1 MRRQFLVIFLFSAL
15 AASSH
20 SALAV
25 PVDNFVLLDH
35 LGVAHELYYQSDAK
49 AVVLMVQGNGCATV
63 QNALADF
70 KNLRD
75 RYSSQGVRF
84 FMINSNLQDDR
95 SNIQKEAE
103 EWSIDIPI
111 LNDDTQI
118 IGESLGLNRTAEVLL
133 LDTQHWEVIYRG
145 SLNDRFD
152 ANTRDDSQQAQAT
165 EHYLADALDAVLS
178 GRAVEISKR
187 DTAGCPINFAQAN
200 QQHANIS
207 YSKTIAPLLKE
218 NCVVCHSPGGIG
230 PWAMTSYTMIR
241 GFAPMIREV
250 VRTKRMPPWHA
261 DPHIGQWQ
269 GDRSLS
275 TEEVQTLVH
284 WIEAGAPRGDGPDP
298 LESVE
303 PVSSKWPLGEPD
315 LVLDI
320 PGFEVPASGVVDY
333 QFPFVKNP
341 LDHGIWIRATT
352 IHPGDRSVVHHV
364 LAGSTENNEL
374 PGREENLFQNYIIGY
389 APGAESYIMPEG
401 TGVYVPPGGYYLFQ
415 LHYTPTGKAVVDESK
430 IALYF
435 SDEKPKNFLRHNVAI
450 NPAIKIPANSKN
462 HEESSYFEFYEDA
475 ILYTVFPH
483 SHYRGKSS
491 TFEVLYPDGRLE
503 MILSVPNYNFNWQRG
518 YDFVEPMHLPAGT
531 KLIHRTVYDNSA
543 QNPAN
548 PDAEKEITWGLQSWE
563 EMLYG
568 SFSYSWAEENTDT
581 PIHDR
586 HRARTTQWVGF
597 LDKNMDGKLMWSEL
611 PRNLKKRLIQGF
623 KMVDKDGDG
632 GLNVVELMSLTRKR
646 TEGTD

>member
-1 MRRQFLVIFLFSAL
+1 MCRNLLLIFLFSAL
-15 AASSH
+15 AASSF
-20 SALAV
+20 SAEAV

-35 LGVAHELYYQSDAK
+35 QGNAHELYYQSDAK
-49 AVVLMVQGNGCATV
+49 AVVFMVQGNGCATV
-63 QNALADF
+63 QNALTDF

-75 RYSSQGVRF
+75 RYASRGVRF
-84 FMINSNLQDDR
+84 FMINSNLNDDR
-95 SNIQKEAE
+95 ASIRKEAE
-103 EWSIDIPI
+103 QWSIDIPI

-118 IGESLGLNRTAEVLL
+118 IGESLNLTRAAEVLL
-133 LDTQHWEVIYRG
+133 LDPKNWEVIYRG
-145 SLNDRFD
+145 AMNDRYD
-152 ANTRDDSQQAQAT
+152 ANVQSDRLQAEAT
-165 EHYLADALDAVLS
+165 EHYLANALDVVLAGGKVEV
-178 GRAVEISKR
+178 GRR
-187 DTAGCPINFAQAN
+187 DHAGCPIDFALAN

-207 YSKTIAPLLKE
+207 YSKTIAPLLQE
-218 NCVVCHSPGGIG
+218 NCVHCHSPGGIG
-230 PWAMTSYTMIR
+230 PWAMTNYMMIR

-261 DPHIGQWQ
+261 DPDIGQWQ
-269 GDRSLS
+269 GDRSLAI
-275 TEEVQTLVH
+275 EEVQTLVH

-298 LESVE
+298 LESVQ
-303 PVSSKWPLGEPD
+303 PLSSKWPMGEPD

-320 PGFEVPASGVVDY
+320 PGFEVPATGVVNY
-333 QFPFVKNP
+333 QFPYVKNP
-341 LDHGIWIRATT
+341 LDHGIWIKATT
-352 IHPGDRSVVHHV
+352 ILPGDRSVVHHV
-364 LAGSTENNEL
+364 LAGSTESNEL
-374 PGREENLFQNYIIGY
+374 PGREDNLFENYIIGY
-389 APGAESYIMPEG
+389 APGAESYVMPEG

-415 LHYTPTGKAVVDESK
+415 LHYTPTGRAVVDESK
-430 IALYF
+430 MGLYF
-435 SDEKPKNFLRHNVAI
+435 ADEKPGNFLRHNAAI

-462 HEESSYFEFYEDA
+462 HEEVAYFEFYQDA
-475 ILYTVFPH
+475 TLYTVFPH

-518 YDFVEPMHLPAGT
+518 YDFIEPMMLPAGT

-543 QNPAN
+543 ENPAN
-548 PDAEKEITWGLQSWE
+548 PDAGKEITWGLQSWE

-568 SFSYSWAEENTDT
+568 SFSYSWVNETSDA

-611 PRNLKKRLIQGF
+611 PRNLKKRLVQGF

-632 GLNVVELMSLTRKR
+632 GLNVVELMDLTRKR
-646 TEGTD
+646 MKDND